1 VSRSSRT
8 ETASP
13 ERSVSS
19 TIASP
24 DPATNW
30 ATDLTPANVDH
41 ARIGVRPERTSGG
54 QWDWMAYTIV
64 AAKVQ

>member
-1 VSRSSRT
+1 M
-8 ETASP
+8 
-13 ERSVSS
+13 SS

-41 ARIGVRPERTSGG
+41 ARIGVRPEKTSGG
-54 QWDWMAYTIV
+54 QWNWMAYTIV